1 MSNAAR
7 RSVSIG
13 AAVGLVGVDLEKFQ
27 SMLRWLN
34 FAWATPVMVTVSTVL
49 MWQQIGASCLAGL
62 GLLLLLLPLNGI
74 SIAKKV
80 NNIQVQQ

>member
-13 AAVGLVGVDLEKFQ
+13 AAVGLVGVDLEKIQ
-27 SMLRWLN
+27 NMLRWFN
-34 FAWATPVMVTVSTVL
+34 FAWATPVMLAGSVAL

-74 SIAKKV
+74 SIAKTV
-80 NNIQVQQ
+80 NNIQVQ